1 MHDLQTKM
9 FKSAKKQCCGD
20 HKNNE
25 KDTGGL
31 KISAIATPKEKPKK
45 SSEPVNEDTIEGN
58 WKHLMQDAQKQ
69 WSKLTND
76 NLAQINGSREKL
88 AQALQKNYS
97 IASEEAEKQMK
108 EWEKSRSNT
117 VKSATNS

>member
-1 MHDLQTKM
+1 M
-9 FKSAKKQCCGD
+9 
-20 HKNNE
+20 
-25 KDTGGL
+25 
-31 KISAIATPKEKPKK
+31 
-45 SSEPVNEDTIEGN
+45 NEDTIEGN